1 MVYDNRGQKRDG
13 PLLFKGKRDCNECDC
28 ITGHRSGENMSCKQN
43 SEIIMGLDV
52 GEKTIGVAVSDSLLL
67 TAQGKDVIKRKSL
80 AEDIEAIKS
89 FIFECHV
96 TKVII
101 GLPKNMDGSLGDAA
115 NTVIQFKQDLEHQI
129 DLPVET
135 LDERLTTKLAEQ
147 ALIAADVS
155 RKKRKKVIDKM
166 AAVQI
171 LQTYL
176 DRRKSLNSD

>member
-1 MVYDNRGQKRDG
+1 
-13 PLLFKGKRDCNECDC
+13 
-28 ITGHRSGENMSCKQN
+28 MSCKQN
-43 SEIIMGLDV
+43 SEIILGLDV

-80 AEDIEAIKS
+80 AEDIEAIQS
-89 FIFECHV
+89 LIYECHV
-96 TKVII
+96 TKVVI